1 MIMNIETCLEKYSD
15 EFYSLMY
22 GVNDS
27 MSQEESMKKARAF
40 LHQYAMSDQEYRE
53 ICLPTMQKIFGCS
66 PDKCFNVQATAISE
80 VFNNGFVYFSYQS
93 SPLFWKES
101 YELVLSICKNC
112 GDHTIFIVE
121 EKRCEECPTSAF
133 QIRIPVGIPW
143 NDISDGGFIT
153 DVLFN
158 MFRNN
163 YYVFGDS
170 GNWGKWCDYDNDYID
185 YEVFGYKDSNAAILA
200 YKDYFSISK
209 NDFKECV
216 NLPGN
221 LRIGFWNSIK
231 REKKSKMKYFSF
243 KTKQGETVKANK
255 SHGKRL
261 LQRFFDRALILF
273 LNKVCHIPRANPDFD
288 DMYYRVKT
296 WYVEYDEENNYTN
309 REVGLD
315 SNGEVIF
322 KAPYKKDL
330 GFWVEKDLTLK
341 DYSDSFETHYVNKS
355 EFERLWIKIL

>member
-1 MIMNIETCLEKYSD
+1 MDIKKCLDKYSD
-15 EFYSLMY
+15 DFFSSMY
-22 GVNDS
+22 GMHKIANPNTS
-27 MSQEESMKKARAF
+27 MEQAKAF
-40 LHQYAMSDQEYRE
+40 LHQYAMSDSEYNN
-53 ICLPTMQKIFGCS
+53 ICIPAMRKIFVS
-66 PDKCFNVQATAISE
+66 KPET
-80 VFNNGFVYFSYQS
+80 YFDIRNMGVGELFGVESDYFTYLS
-93 SPLFWKES
+93 SPLFWKET
-101 YELVLSICKNC
+101 YELIQAVCKDY
-112 GDHTIFIVE
+112 GDQYIFIVE
-121 EKRCEECPTSAF
+121 EERCEECPEAAF
-133 QIRIPVGIPW
+133 KLKIP
-143 NDISDGGFIT
+143 ISNSWEVVSEGGFIA

-158 MFRNN
+158 MFNNN

-216 NLPGN
+216 NLPKN
-221 LRIGFWNSIK
+221 LRVAFWNTIK

-243 KTKQGETVKANK
+243 KTKQGETADANK
-255 SHGKRL
+255 LYGKRL
-261 LQRFFDRALILF
+261 LQRFFDRALIFF
-273 LNKVCHIPRANPDFD
+273 LNKVCCIPRANPDFD

-341 DYSDSFETHYVNKS
+341 DYSDSFEIHYVNKS
-355 EFERLWIKIL
+355 EFDMLWTKTL